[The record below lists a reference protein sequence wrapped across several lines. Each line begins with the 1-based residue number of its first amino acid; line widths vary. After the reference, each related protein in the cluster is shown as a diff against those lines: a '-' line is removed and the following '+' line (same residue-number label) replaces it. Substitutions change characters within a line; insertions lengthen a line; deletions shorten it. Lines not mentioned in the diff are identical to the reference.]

1 MTHCVSCR
9 PGSPCEHHFQA
20 QVIELAHLY
29 GWRVAHFRP
38 ARTEKGW
45 RTPVTA
51 DGAGWPDLILVH
63 PVTGELLAL
72 ELKSAKGKLAPAQ
85 EMWLG
90 ILQGVKVVNAFCW
103 KPEHFP
109 LIEAAL
115 RRKA

>member
-1 MTHCVSCR
+1 MTACVSCR

-45 RTPVTA
+45 RTPVAA
-51 DGAGWPDLILVH
+51 DGVGWPDLILIR
-63 PVTGELLAL
+63 GREMIAL
-72 ELKSAKGKLAPAQ
+72 ELKSEKGRLSPAQ
-85 EMWLG
+85 EEWRNA
-90 ILQGVKVVNAFCW
+90 LQHVETVNAFCW
-103 KPEHFP
+103 KPKHWE

-115 RRKA
+115 KR